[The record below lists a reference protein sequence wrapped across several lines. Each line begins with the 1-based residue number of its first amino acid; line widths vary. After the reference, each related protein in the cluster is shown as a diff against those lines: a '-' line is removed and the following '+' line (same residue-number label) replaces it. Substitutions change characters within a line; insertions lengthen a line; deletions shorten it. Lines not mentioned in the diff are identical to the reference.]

1 MVDAVDVAGTVEGEV
16 DTMAKHKNWQDSS
29 NLDRLAAQ
37 VSASISGQS
46 GEQSEGQSEDTQ
58 SAQSA
63 QSADNTSKIV
73 NAGDSAGSADEM
85 AVSAQTL
92 TETPSS
98 SPEQAELGI
107 PVGAALSNTLTEPQ
121 LASPTPPAPPASADL
136 ADFVANLTQEQL
148 AKVRALASAKG
159 ISTGPRKGRNGG
171 VVIEIELPAEV
182 VEPLATWAEEA
193 GDTFE
198 VFVNKIAADA
208 ITNYCFGDWSAVRP
222 AEPVTAGAAAS
233 ASAGATTTA
242 TTTAS

>member
-1 MVDAVDVAGTVEGEV
+1 MPRDIVVDAVDVAGTVEGEV

-46 GEQSEGQSEDTQ
+46 GEQSEGQSEDAQ

-63 QSADNTSKIV
+63 QSTPEIV

-159 ISTGPRKGRNGG
+159 ISTGPRKGKSGG

-198 VFVNKIAADA
+198 AFVNKIAADA

-222 AEPVTAGAAAS
+222 AEPVTAGA
-233 ASAGATTTA
+233 SAGATTTA